1 VTHRHVTTAILVL
14 IVMSQGTHRAHRSL
28 ELATASAS
36 FVTECADTTGA
47 TSGDGGFTGHAAR
60 RCDEGAPK
68 ENRFHRNGS
77 SAPPTKTVICGP
89 RQLSTH
95 LRTNADPVCRQV
107 QDTCAVPLATQ
118 LSPDSSFTTT
128 ATLQRNRD
136 GNWTLVGDD
145 CEAKNAAPQVTALL
159 VMQQVRRLVPHP
171 KIGVA
176 PPGGATLVNV
186 QTLLWADTPADQ
198 PLGTVTLLGH
208 RVALR
213 VHVERVD
220 WDFGDGQ
227 SDTTDGPKPKY
238 DPADDCHTVTCPGY
252 WGHVY
257 VATGPMT
264 IAASITWSGRY
275 RIDGGAWQDIPDTVT
290 GPTATAALTVKQ
302 ARGVLVPNP
311 GEH

>member
-1 VTHRHVTTAILVL
+1 MRSFRLGVTALITVALLVAVSSVAAAAPRVVVPAIDC
-14 IVMSQGTHRAHRSL
+14 S
-28 ELATASAS
+28 
-36 FVTECADTTGA
+36 DTTNA
-47 TSGDGGFTGHAAR
+47 RGG
-60 RCDEGAPK
+60 
-68 ENRFHRNGS
+68 NGS
-77 SAPPTKTVICGP
+77 VTAVGTNSCDVGTPATPANEQTGSAPVTKVVNCGP
-89 RQLSTH
+89 PRVAGQLRRGPGDECGPVQRVCQVFTVKQ
-95 LRTNADPVCRQV
+95 LPTDP
-107 QDTCAVPLATQ
+107 TI
-118 LSPDSSFTTT
+118 TTT
-128 ATLQRNRD
+128 ATVQRNGD
-136 GNWTLVGDD
+136 GSWTLVAVN
-145 CEAKNAAPQVTALL
+145 CAAKNAAPQVTALL
-159 VMQQVRRLVPHP
+159 VMQQVRKLVPHP

-227 SDTTDGPKPKY
+227 SDTTDGPEPKY

-264 IAASITWSGRY
+264 IAASITWSGQY

>member
-1 VTHRHVTTAILVL
+1 MRLAALVVLAWGAMAIAP
-14 IVMSQGTHRAHRSL
+14 SARAAPFSAPGARSNC
-28 ELATASAS
+28 TS
-36 FVTECADTTGA
+36 TTGA
-47 TSGDGGFTGHAAR
+47 RAANGGFSDYSGKSCRVGDPAKS
-60 RCDEGAPK
+60 G
-68 ENRFHRNGS
+68 GS
-77 SAPPTKTVICGP
+77 SGQGNPAPVTRVVNCGP
-89 RQLSTH
+89 PRVAGQLRRGPGDVCGPVQRVCQVFTMKQ
-95 LRTNADPVCRQV
+95 LPTDP
-107 QDTCAVPLATQ
+107 TI
-118 LSPDSSFTTT
+118 TTT
-128 ATLQRNRD
+128 ATVQRNGD
-136 GNWTLVGDD
+136 GSWTLVAVN
-145 CEAKNAAPQVTALL
+145 CAAKNAAPQVTALL
-159 VMQQVRRLVPHP
+159 VMQQVRKLVPHP

-227 SDTTDGPKPKY
+227 SDTTDGPEPKY

-264 IAASITWSGRY
+264 IAASITWSGQY

>member
-1 VTHRHVTTAILVL
+1 MAAAVDVAAATSAPSGCSDTA
-14 IVMSQGTHRAHRSL
+14 G
-28 ELATASAS
+28 ATA
-36 FVTECADTTGA
+36 
-47 TSGDGGFTGHAAR
+47 GDGAYNGVATKTCDRGTPTTPGNEQTG
-60 RCDEGAPK
+60 
-68 ENRFHRNGS
+68 
-77 SAPPTKTVICGP
+77 SAPVTRVVNCGP
-89 RQLSTH
+89 PRVAGQLRRGPGDVCGPVQRVCQVFTMKQ
-95 LRTNADPVCRQV
+95 LPTDP
-107 QDTCAVPLATQ
+107 TI
-118 LSPDSSFTTT
+118 TTT
-128 ATLQRNRD
+128 ATVQRNGD
-136 GNWTLVGDD
+136 GSWTLVAVN
-145 CEAKNAAPQVTALL
+145 CAAKNAAPQVTALL
-159 VMQQVRRLVPHP
+159 VMQQVRKLVPHP

-227 SDTTDGPKPKY
+227 SDTTDGPEPKY

-264 IAASITWSGRY
+264 IAASITWSGQY